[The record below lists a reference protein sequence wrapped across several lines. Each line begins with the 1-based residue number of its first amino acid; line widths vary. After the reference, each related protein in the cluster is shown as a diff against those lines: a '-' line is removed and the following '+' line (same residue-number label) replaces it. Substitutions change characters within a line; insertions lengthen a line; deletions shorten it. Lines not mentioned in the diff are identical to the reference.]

1 MKLYKKCTATLYFF
15 LFNDTTS
22 YTTPTPDTTHTNSL
36 LFRWNLLQR
45 IWKVMMTV
53 DDKIR
58 DEILQYNISRV
69 TEKIALSSDE
79 IEKFEYLTGKEI
91 LPPDQSKIIKLNLLK
106 LNLLNHY
113 LESYLKNKQKQLQV
127 KEMNNLKSKK
137 ALKSSIIK
145 KRLHLIGH

>member
-1 MKLYKKCTATLYFF
+1 
-15 LFNDTTS
+15 
-22 YTTPTPDTTHTNSL
+22 
-36 LFRWNLLQR
+36 
-45 IWKVMMTV
+45 MTV
-53 DDKIR
+53 DDKTR
-58 DEILQYNISRV
+58 DEILQHNISRV

-91 LPPDQSKIIKLNLLK
+91 LPPDQSKVIKLNLLK